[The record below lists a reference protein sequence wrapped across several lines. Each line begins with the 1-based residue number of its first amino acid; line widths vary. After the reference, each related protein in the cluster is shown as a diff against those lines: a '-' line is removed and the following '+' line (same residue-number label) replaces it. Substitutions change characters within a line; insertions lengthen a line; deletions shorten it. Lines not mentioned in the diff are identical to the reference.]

1 MYTSTS
7 LKGFIFPLMLSGNPR
22 SN

>member
-7 LKGFIFPLMLSGNPR
+7 LKGFIFRLMLSGNPR